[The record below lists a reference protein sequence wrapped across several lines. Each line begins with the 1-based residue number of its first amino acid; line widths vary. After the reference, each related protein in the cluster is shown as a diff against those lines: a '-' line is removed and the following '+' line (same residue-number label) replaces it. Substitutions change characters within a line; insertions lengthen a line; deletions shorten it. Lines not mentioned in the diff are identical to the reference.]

1 MTKKKE
7 LLILILISI
16 ILVTAAILI
25 IVFNNNLTEYDRA
38 IAYYIYPLWSFSL
51 SYSFVVWFRLVN
63 RLTFLQ
69 GFWLGYVIKFGII
82 FIPILIAPFFMLK
95 YFIDYFKENKQ

>member
-1 MTKKKE
+1 MTNKKE

-16 ILVTAAILI
+16 TFVTTAIFI
-25 IVFNNNLTEYDRA
+25 IAFKKNLTEYDKA
-38 IAYYIYPLWSFSL
+38 IAYFIYPLWSFSL

-63 RLTFLQ
+63 GLTFQ
-69 GFWLGYVIKFGII
+69 QAFWVGYVIQLGVI

-95 YFIDYFKENKQ
+95 YFIDYFKNNS

>member
-7 LLILILISI
+7 LLILMLISI
-16 ILVTAAILI
+16 MLVTTAILI
-25 IVFNNNLTEYDRA
+25 IAFYKNLTEYDRA
-38 IAYYIYPLWSFSL
+38 IAYLIYPLWFFSMP
-51 SYSFVVWFRLVN
+51 YSFVVWYRLFN

-95 YFIDYFKENKQ
+95 YFIDYFKF